1 MHTAGF
7 VFVLVG
13 GVAYG
18 LVAQRSSFS
27 VVVFIVLWETW
38 VFLFGKTFC
47 LLLESIDIM
56 GKMGNSF
63 CILTLKNYYIIILLV
78 IIMFYL
84 KKFYKTF
91 YPNYPN
97 LK

>member
-7 VFVLVG
+7 VFVSVG

-27 VVVFIVLWETW
+27 GVVFIVLWETW

-47 LLLESIDIM
+47 LLLGSIDIM

-63 CILTLKNYYIIILLV
+63 CILILKNYYIYY
-78 IIMFYL
+78 F
-84 KKFYKTF
+84 TC
-91 YPNYPN
+91 NYCF
-97 LK
+97 LFEKIF

>member
-7 VFVLVG
+7 VFVFVG

-27 VVVFIVLWETW
+27 GVVFIVLWETW

-47 LLLESIDIM
+47 LLLGSIDIM

-63 CILTLKNYYIIILLV
+63 CILILKNYYIYY
-78 IIMFYL
+78 F
-84 KKFYKTF
+84 TC
-91 YPNYPN
+91 NYCF
-97 LK
+97 LFEKIF